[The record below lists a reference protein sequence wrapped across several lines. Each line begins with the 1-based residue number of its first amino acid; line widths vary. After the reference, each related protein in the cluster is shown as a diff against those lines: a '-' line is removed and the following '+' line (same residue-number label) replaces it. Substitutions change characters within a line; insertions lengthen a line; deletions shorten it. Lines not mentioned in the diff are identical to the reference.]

1 MGRFTHQM
9 ASYRQQMLSVMRNE
23 FRSIFTD
30 AGVVLILVLALIIY
44 ATVYSMAYGAQ
55 VLRNVPIGVVDECRT
70 PTSRSLAATFNAGPN
85 TYVAYNP
92 TNMEEAKELFFNRK
106 IYGVVYIP
114 SDYEE
119 KLLGGSQANVAIY
132 VDASYFLMYRQA
144 FQELVTSIGSTGA
157 MVEFQRLIAKGAD
170 IPQAQA
176 TTQPVIYQS
185 HNLFNPYLG
194 YGTFV
199 MPAIIMVIIQQTLL
213 IGIGMIGGTWR
224 EFGLYRKLC
233 PPDRKRM
240 STLPIVL
247 GKATVYGLIYG
258 VTTFYILGLHYRL
271 FHYPMNGA
279 TGTVVVFMLAYLAAC
294 IFLGIAISTLF
305 RYRENSLLL
314 LLWTS
319 IPLLMLSGVSY
330 PREGIPDW
338 LFNFGQLFP
347 SSHGVDGFIRIQ
359 SMGASLGEVLPEI
372 RMLLHPYAH
381 LRRAGLHRHS
391 PGDRPRTARTP
402 RAEDERQRR
411 VLIFRRNRKVGTDMK
426 NRGEYPGFSYFFIPA
441 IACERRNLYYLWTET
456 PNILQNDSEVAL
468 LSAQRYGL
476 SVSDLSCNLAVQQR
490 SLRPTRH
497 GRRIPNVVLCNGG
510 CRHLFYRQPIRI
522 VQTGRQLLACS
533 DRSHRI
539 YRHAFSVV
547 QHHDELIYRGP
558 WNIPGGGPPGPMRRD
573 PEGCATPS

>member
-1 MGRFTHQM
+1 MSRFTHQM
-9 ASYRQQMLSVMRNE
+9 ASYWKQLGAVIRNE
-23 FRSIFTD
+23 FQTIFKD
-30 AGVVLILVLALIIY
+30 GGAMLILIFALIIY
-44 ATVYSMAYGAQ
+44 ATAYSLAYGSQ

-70 PTSRSLAATFNAGPN
+70 PTSRSLIDTFNAGPN

-92 TNMEEAKELFFNRK
+92 TSMEEAKELFYGRK

-119 KLLGGSQANVAIY
+119 KLYGGEQANVAIY
-132 VDASYFLMYRQA
+132 ADASYFLMYRQV
-144 FQELVTSIGSTGA
+144 FQEVVTSIGKTGA
-157 MVEFQRLIAKGAD
+157 MVEFQRLIAKGAN

-199 MPAIIMVIIQQTLL
+199 MPAIIMVIIQQTML

-247 GKATVYGLIYG
+247 GKATVYGLIYA

-372 RMLLHPYAH
+372 RMLCILTLIYG
-381 LRRAGLHRHS
+381 GLACIGIHQVIGREQ
-391 PGDRPRTARTP
+391 R
-402 RAEDERQRR
+402 ER
-411 VLIFRRNRKVGTDMK
+411 L
-426 NRGEYPGFSYFFIPA
+426 
-441 IACERRNLYYLWTET
+441 
-456 PNILQNDSEVAL
+456 
-468 LSAQRYGL
+468 AQRMNDKEEY
-476 SVSDLSCNLAVQQR
+476 
-490 SLRPTRH
+490 
-497 GRRIPNVVLCNGG
+497 
-510 CRHLFYRQPIRI
+510 
-522 VQTGRQLLACS
+522 
-533 DRSHRI
+533 
-539 YRHAFSVV
+539 
-547 QHHDELIYRGP
+547 
-558 WNIPGGGPPGPMRRD
+558 
-573 PEGCATPS
+573 

>member
-1 MGRFTHQM
+1 MSRFTHQM
-9 ASYRQQMLSVMRNE
+9 ASYWKQLGAVIRNE
-23 FRSIFTD
+23 FQTIFKD
-30 AGVVLILVLALIIY
+30 GGAMLILIFALIIY
-44 ATVYSMAYGAQ
+44 ATAYSLAYGSQ
-55 VLRNVPIGVVDECRT
+55 VLRNVPIGVVDESRT
-70 PTSRSLAATFNAGPN
+70 PTSRSLIDTFNAGPN
-85 TYVAYNP
+85 TYVAYTP
-92 TNMEEAKELFFNRK
+92 TSMEEARELFYARK

-114 SDYEE
+114 ADYEK
-119 KLLGGSQANVAIY
+119 KLYGGEQANVAIY
-132 VDASYFLMYRQA
+132 CDASYFLMYRQV
-144 FQELVTSIGSTGA
+144 FQEVVTSIGKTGA
-157 MVEFQRLIAKGAD
+157 MVEFQRLIAKGAN

-199 MPAIIMVIIQQTLL
+199 MPAIIMVIIQQTML

-247 GKATVYGLIYG
+247 GKALVYGMFYS

-279 TGTVVVFMLAYLAAC
+279 TGTIVVFMLAYMAAC
-294 IFLGIAISTLF
+294 IALGIAISTLF

-359 SMGASLGEVLPEI
+359 SMGASLSEVLPEI
-372 RMLLHPYAH
+372 RMLCIL
-381 LRRAGLHRHS
+381 
-391 PGDRPRTARTP
+391 T
-402 RAEDERQRR
+402 
-411 VLIFRRNRKVGTDMK
+411 LI
-426 NRGEYPGFSYFFIPA
+426 
-441 IACERRNLYYLWTET
+441 
-456 PNILQNDSEVAL
+456 
-468 LSAQRYGL
+468 YG
-476 SVSDLSCNLAVQQR
+476 
-490 SLRPTRH
+490 
-497 GRRIPNVVLCNGG
+497 G
-510 CRHLFYRQPIRI
+510 
-522 VQTGRQLLACS
+522 LACIGIHQVIARAAK
-533 DRSHRI
+533 D
-539 YRHAFSVV
+539 
-547 QHHDELIYRGP
+547 
-558 WNIPGGGPPGPMRRD
+558 
-573 PEGCATPS
+573 TPVKNQNR